1 LLSINAHV
9 RFSGLWLSA
18 AIFAGLSAWMF
29 AHRILQLHRVNPVG
43 IPTGALLACVL
54 RWPPVILM
62 VLAVLFALQ
71 AANLYTLG
79 QTWPVIFIA
88 LGAVVLMER
97 TIGRTNIFASEEH
110 PPVAAWA
117 PENPKND
124 ATNGGAQ

>member
-1 LLSINAHV
+1 LL
-9 RFSGLWLSA
+9 
-18 AIFAGLSAWMF
+18 
-29 AHRILQLHRVNPVG
+29 
-43 IPTGALLACVL
+43 TCVL

-97 TIGRTNIFASEEH
+97 TVGRAAQFATEEH
-110 PPVAAWA
+110 PPVVAWTA
-117 PENPKND
+117 DDRKND
-124 ATNGGAQ
+124 GTRGGAQ